1 MNLLTMSMLGSAGIC
16 GMLASWKGRRPLL
29 WLALGLVAGPIAVA
43 IILWLPS
50 RATRQSAPV
59 ARPRSIV
66 DEINALE
73 EMQQRGIIS
82 ADEFQQG
89 KAQVLAWPLSS
100 PIPAALTPQRV
111 WTDGR
116 RTWESYQAPTRAAIS
131 SLARRHGLE
140 LRWPDDLPLE
150 VVATFPAQAGLSV
163 EFSIGLEKGAIQC
176 WGPGWDLGS
185 SVLHRPEAGLP
196 AALDHALDAL
206 IDGSGR
212 LLIRKALGAPSPFCV
227 SLQVRHNGRWKT
239 AMRRCCVPIPPVW
252 RRSIIRNSEAPES
265 AGRR

>member
-1 MNLLTMSMLGSAGIC
+1 MNHLTISMLWSAGIC
-16 GMLASWKGRRPLL
+16 GVMASWKGRRPLL

-43 IILWLPS
+43 IILLLPS

-111 WTDGR
+111 WADGR

-140 LRWPDDLPLE
+140 LRWPDDIPLE

-163 EFSIGLEKGAIQC
+163 EFSIGLEKGVIEC

-185 SVLHRPEAGLP
+185 VVLHRPEAGLP
-196 AALDHALDAL
+196 AALDQALDAL
-206 IDGSGR
+206 INGSGR
-212 LLIRKALGAPSPFCV
+212 LLIRTALGAPSPFCA
-227 SLQVRHNGRWKT
+227 SLQVRHDGRWKT
-239 AMRRCCVPIPPVW
+239 ALRRCSIPVPPVW
-252 RRSIIRNSEAPES
+252 RRSMIRNVEAREPTEM
-265 AGRR
+265 R